1 MGNIIGVLFVL
12 ALAPTVAAIFY
23 MYIRDKYEKEPIW
36 LLATGLLFGA
46 LITFPIMQTA
56 TFSTLLLPINSGRLG
71 DAAFTA
77 LVSSSLVEEAFKF
90 TVLFFLVWFNK
101 NLNEPLDGIVYAVFI
116 SLGFAGVE
124 NILYVFNPE
133 LGGIS
138 TAVLRAVFS
147 VPGHALFGVMMGY
160 YFALAK
166 FEPHRRVRH
175 LLCAFIGAWL
185 LHGVY
190 NFILLSGMTYWM
202 VIFIPFVI
210 FMWRGGLVKIKKHL
224 NNSPFKPVSQ

>member
-1 MGNIIGVLFVL
+1 MGNTIGVLFVL
-12 ALAPTVAAIFY
+12 AIAPTIAAIFY
-23 MYIRDKYEKEPIW
+23 MYIRDKYEKEPIR

-46 LITFPIMQTA
+46 LIAFPIMQTA
-56 TFSTLLLPINSGRLG
+56 TYSTLLLPLNSGRFG

-77 LVSSSLVEEAFKF
+77 FVSSSFVEEVFKF
-90 TVLFFLVWFNK
+90 AVLFFLVWFNR

-116 SLGFAGVE
+116 SLGFAGIE
-124 NILYVFNPE
+124 NVLYVFNPE

-166 FEPHRRVRH
+166 FEPQKRAWH
-175 LLCAFIGAWL
+175 LIKAFILAWL
-185 LHGVY
+185 LHGIY
-190 NFILLSGMTYWM
+190 NFILLSGMMYWLA
-202 VIFIPFVI
+202 VFIPFVI
-210 FMWRGGLVKIKKHL
+210 FMWYGGHRKIKRHL
-224 NNSPFKPVSQ
+224 SNSPFKPVV

>member
-1 MGNIIGVLFVL
+1 MANIVGVLFIL
-12 ALAPTVAAIFY
+12 SLAPTCAALFY
-23 MYIRDKYEKEPIW
+23 MYIRDKYEKEPVR
-36 LLATGLLFGA
+36 LLVTGLLFGM

-56 TFSTLLLPINSGRLG
+56 TYSTLLLPLNSGRLG

-77 LVSSSLVEEAFKF
+77 FVSSSLVEEAFKF
-90 TVLFFLVWFNK
+90 TVLFFLIWFNK

-116 SLGFAGVE
+116 SLGFAGIE
-124 NILYVFNPE
+124 NVLYVFNPE

-166 FEPHRRVRH
+166 FEPNKRAKH
-175 LLCAFIGAWL
+175 LFSAFIGAWL
-185 LHGVY
+185 LHGAY
-190 NFILLSGMTYWM
+190 NFILMSGMTYWF
-202 VIFIPFVI
+202 VVFVPFVLL
-210 FMWRGGLVKIKKHL
+210 MWRGGLKKIKRHL
-224 NNSPFKPVSQ
+224 AISPFKPMH